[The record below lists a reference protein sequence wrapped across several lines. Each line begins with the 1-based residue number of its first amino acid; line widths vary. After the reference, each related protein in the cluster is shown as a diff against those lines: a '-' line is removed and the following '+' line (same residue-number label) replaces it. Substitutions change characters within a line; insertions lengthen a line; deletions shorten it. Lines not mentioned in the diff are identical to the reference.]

1 MPKLFETQGV
11 LAKGVQGTLMTE
23 LKEKTGRVSVS
34 GQFKIEEKQKATDDQ
49 GREVSVAGTVLTW
62 FSTITDKTRERT
74 IESMVLSGLTQ
85 EAAERIIALAEGG
98 KTGKVPDKFGFGTK
112 QVSLAC
118 EINEYDGKTFTRISW
133 VNNPAGR
140 KSRAADL
147 EELDLGD
154 DVPTVSAA
162 TAGSSG
168 GKPQRGPDD
177 PFA

>member
-11 LAKGVQGTLMTE
+11 LAKGVNGTLMTE

-62 FSTITDKTRERT
+62 FSTITEKTRTRT

-85 EAAERIIALAEGG
+85 EAAERIIALAESGRA
-98 KTGKVPDKFGFGTK
+98 GKVPEKYGFGSK

-118 EINEYDGKTFTRISW
+118 EINEYDDKRNTRISW

-147 EELDLGD
+147 PELDLGD
-154 DVPTVSAA
+154 DIPTVSSA
-162 TAGSSG
+162 TSSNQ
-168 GKPQRGPDD
+168 PVRNQDD